1 VNDLTAVKITF
12 LFLTALAASWGG
24 VAIFR
29 GWSLRR
35 NLLDVPN
42 DRSSHTIPT
51 PRGGGL
57 VIVIVCLLGY
67 TAIAVIFDTPFSW
80 GYFFGALI
88 VAGISWIDDLYSL
101 PFWSRLIAHT
111 LAAGVLIA
119 DTGHWHAV
127 SVPIVS
133 ASIHLG
139 SVLGILVT
147 VLWIVWLLNA
157 YNFMD
162 GIDGIAALQAAIAG
176 VAWSILAYA
185 FGLNGVFLFAGVLA
199 CASVGFL
206 IHNWQ
211 PAGIFM
217 GDVGSAF
224 LGFTLAAIPLIARL
238 ETPVE
243 IQWLPLV
250 AVLFVWFFLLDTVF
264 TLLRRAFGRKRVWEA
279 HRDHV
284 YQKLVIE
291 GREHASVTL
300 FYGAMATFLSFS
312 TILAL
317 VFSGIFTALAVF
329 FLLIPTLLIVY
340 VGFRKAVDLNN

>member
-1 VNDLTAVKITF
+1 
-12 LFLTALAASWGG
+12 
-24 VAIFR
+24 
-29 GWSLRR
+29 
-35 NLLDVPN
+35 
-42 DRSSHTIPT
+42 
-51 PRGGGL
+51 
-57 VIVIVCLLGY
+57 
-67 TAIAVIFDTPFSW
+67 
-80 GYFFGALI
+80 
-88 VAGISWIDDLYSL
+88 
-101 PFWSRLIAHT
+101 
-111 LAAGVLIA
+111 
-119 DTGHWHAV
+119 
-127 SVPIVS
+127 
-133 ASIHLG
+133 
-139 SVLGILVT
+139 
-147 VLWIVWLLNA
+147 
-157 YNFMD
+157 
-162 GIDGIAALQAAIAG
+162 
-176 VAWSILAYA
+176 
-185 FGLNGVFLFAGVLA
+185 
-199 CASVGFL
+199 
-206 IHNWQ
+206 
-211 PAGIFM
+211 M

-300 FYGAMATFLSFS
+300 FYGAMAAFLSFS
-312 TILAL
+312 TILAM